1 MSFILPCLPPTP
13 SGIPKTGVRFVQDIV
28 QRVGSKGPMGEFAR
42 ALCAQLTPQL
52 ITVQHLAELL
62 KLAQEEDNP
71 PDEVFLDAVLRLLAD
86 TALAGPRM
94 LASLEPQVP
103 GLLHSELLPSNRAA
117 VGMHIQK
124 SQEAGLNPYR
134 ARCSCIFI
142 SYPSGNPEVEGLA
155 SADLPCCCRSL
166 SFWAAAT
173 GAWWRQQ
180 PS

>member
-71 PDEVFLDAVLRLLAD
+71 
-86 TALAGPRM
+86 RM
-94 LASLEPQVP
+94 
-103 GLLHSELLPSNRAA
+103 
-117 VGMHIQK
+117 
-124 SQEAGLNPYR
+124 
-134 ARCSCIFI
+134 RCSWMPFCACWLTQPWLAPACLPAWNPRCLDSCIQSCFL
-142 SYPSGNPEVEGLA
+142 PTGL
-155 SADLPCCCRSL
+155 P
-166 SFWAAAT
+166 
-173 GAWWRQQ
+173 
-180 PS
+180 